1 MSADT
6 SPTPQPQSP
15 TPTPASTPRTLSA
28 TPSPDNNINTSFSST
43 STSRSLTP
51 YLTASTPNLN
61 LSEQTP
67 TYSEHGD
74 MGSSQASLS
83 EEYGTSPVY
92 GSEEKGFSPECVSE
106 RSSQQSTPMPAGMSP
121 GYFDNGSPFENGLSS
136 VRVPDNSSE
145 DATFTSAGFDLSEST
160 TDPDDDP
167 PKDDTSIPKMLS
179 VVSDLKKKA
188 LEKYRKNTS
197 ELKVEP
203 WTPSNMDPN
212 FRKTRK
218 EILVVFKMIRSTSFA
233 DLRSLKSNLSTAGSQ
248 RFQPELPAL
257 SSCVSLSSYGRN

>member
-1 MSADT
+1 M
-6 SPTPQPQSP
+6 
-15 TPTPASTPRTLSA
+15 
-28 TPSPDNNINTSFSST
+28 SST
-43 STSRSLTP
+43 STP

-92 GSEEKGFSPECVSE
+92 GSEEKGFSPERVSE
-106 RSSQQSTPMPAGMSP
+106 RSSQQSTSMPAGMSP